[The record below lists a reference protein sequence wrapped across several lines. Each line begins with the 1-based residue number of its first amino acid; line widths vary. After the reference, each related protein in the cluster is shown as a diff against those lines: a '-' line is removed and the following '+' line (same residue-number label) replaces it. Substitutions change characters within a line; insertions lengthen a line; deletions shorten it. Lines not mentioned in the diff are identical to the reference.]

1 MQNNNYSKILMEA
14 LLIAAVTTI
23 LAISALQVSILS
35 MILILIPVPFMILS
49 YRHGH
54 KYSIFSFII
63 FILLMGVATN
73 FNNSVYLGIIFAPM
87 TIAMSYCLKKEK
99 EPYLVIGAGTV
110 VTILSITMVF
120 KVIASVGGIDIVKE
134 ISVMAEHIVNTQVD
148 MLKSLEADIPS
159 TESIISYLLLLIP
172 GILMIQSL
180 LIAMGNYYLA
190 VNLLARIK
198 STDFNRPQFSTFR
211 LPQSFTMGSFM
222 IMALSYLTKYI
233 EGIYHTSLITT
244 VVILFMA
251 LFFIQGI
258 SVISFLIK
266 RTNINHVVRV
276 LLIGIILLISP
287 LLTAVSFIGLI
298 DSIVDIRKLERRE

>member
-1 MQNNNYSKILMEA
+1 MQNNNYRKILMEA
-14 LLIAAVTTI
+14 LLIAVVATI
-23 LAISALQVSILS
+23 FAISALQVSILP

-54 KYSIFSFII
+54 KYSIFSFIV
-63 FILLMGVATN
+63 FIVLMGVATN
-73 FNNSVYLGIIFAPM
+73 FNNAFYLGIIFAPM
-87 TIAMSYCLKKEK
+87 TIAMSYYLAKEK
-99 EPYLVIGAGTV
+99 EPCVVIGAGTV
-110 VTILSITMVF
+110 ATILSIAMVF
-120 KVIASVGGIDIVKE
+120 KIITLVGGADIVKE
-134 ISVMAEHIVNTQVD
+134 ISIMAEQIVNTQVD
-148 MLKSLEADIPS
+148 LLKSLGADIPS
-159 TESIISYLLLLIP
+159 TESILSYLLLLIP

-190 VNLLARIK
+190 VNLLSRIK
-198 STDFNRPQFSTFR
+198 SLEFNRPQFSTFR
-211 LPQSFTMGSFM
+211 LPQSFIMGSFM
-222 IMALSYLTKYI
+222 IIVLSYLTKYI
-233 EGIYHTSLITT
+233 EGIYYTSLITT

-266 RTNINHVVRV
+266 RTNINNVVRV
-276 LLIGIILLISP
+276 LLIGIIILISP